1 MAKHIEEYD
10 SNGLAR
16 VYDNAQWYLI
26 DKDSNQVTEAYSYIE
41 EWGEGYYKAEQG
53 AKKNILRPDGSVV
66 LDQWYNDV
74 FKVQHGFFIFG
85 NTIRKSKTNPKT
97 RYIQGVAHV
106 SGIIVF
112 PMIFERTQWCED
124 GKAIY
129 AEIDEKPY
137 ILTLD
142 GSIYDPAHS
151 HLPLRKKI
159 NWPNLFEKFAN
170 WTLPGLQFYYRDTD
184 ARVII
189 ETTYHVGDVLRAGFL
204 LDATTQLWKPAHRTR
219 FIIASA
225 HAAHFFE
232 IEDLVKANPN
242 VKEWNLCTFHFN
254 SYFKVMDVYEK
265 DGYRQVFLLHIP
277 PAAAFFLGRDET
289 AINFINEATGQ
300 EGSLIEMARKSLDE
314 KLKMDIHPRS
324 LDKDFVN

>member
-66 LDQWYNDV
+66 LNQWYNDV

-97 RYIQGVAHV
+97 RYIQGIAHV

-151 HLPLRKKI
+151 HLPLRK
-159 NWPNLFEKFAN
+159 
-170 WTLPGLQFYYRDTD
+170 
-184 ARVII
+184 
-189 ETTYHVGDVLRAGFL
+189 
-204 LDATTQLWKPAHRTR
+204 
-219 FIIASA
+219 
-225 HAAHFFE
+225 
-232 IEDLVKANPN
+232 
-242 VKEWNLCTFHFN
+242 
-254 SYFKVMDVYEK
+254 
-265 DGYRQVFLLHIP
+265 
-277 PAAAFFLGRDET
+277 
-289 AINFINEATGQ
+289 
-300 EGSLIEMARKSLDE
+300 
-314 KLKMDIHPRS
+314 
-324 LDKDFVN
+324 